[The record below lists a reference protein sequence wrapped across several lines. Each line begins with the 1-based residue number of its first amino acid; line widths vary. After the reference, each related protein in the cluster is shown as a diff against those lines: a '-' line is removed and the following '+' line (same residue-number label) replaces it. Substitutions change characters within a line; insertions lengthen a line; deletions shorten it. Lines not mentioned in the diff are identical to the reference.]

1 MPFESPDWSLGELLR
16 DIRSGKVQLPDFQR
30 EWKWDDDRIRSLLAT
45 ITRGYPIG
53 VVMTL
58 ETGGDGA
65 RFKPKPI
72 SGVQASPDLHAPDQ
86 LLLDGQQRLTSLY
99 QALMSGQVVDTLD
112 ARGKRLRRWY
122 YIDIRQSLGD
132 ESDREN
138 AILAV
143 PEDRIRR
150 EDFGRAVKADYSTRE
165 GECEAGV
172 FPLQLS
178 FDSDGTL
185 DWAWAY
191 TDGDDTRRSTWKAFK
206 SKILDNITSYLIPVI
221 KLTRAT
227 PKEAVC
233 MVFEKV
239 NTGGVALNVFELLTA
254 TYAGVP
260 DYYRDHGADFRLKDY
275 WSDVRAR
282 LARYP
287 VLRELESTDFLQAV
301 TLLATFA
308 RGRRQENGQSSYR
321 GVSCKRE
328 SILALPLADF
338 LTWAPRVTEA
348 LEWTAAFLAQEHIF
362 DARDVPYRS
371 QIVPLAAVRAAAG
384 ESASLYGRD
393 TKLRQWFWCGVLG
406 ELYSGTTET
415 RFARDLEQVLDW
427 LEGGPEPGTV
437 RDASFHEDRLMT
449 LRTRNSA
456 AYKGVYALL
465 MRDGCRDWL
474 KNHALDMA
482 TFFNYKI
489 DIHHIFPKA
498 WCEKN
503 HIDALR
509 RESIANKTA
518 LSRETNLKIGG
529 RSPAAY
535 VVTLETTS
543 GITPS
548 ELDDILRG
556 HAIDP
561 EPLRA
566 ADFSTFFAARTQAL
580 LNLIETAM
588 GKAAIRAGGS
598 LDPDGDAPN
607 LFNAE
612 PAEDDSDA
620 LYEEPPVPATPT
632 AGNAL
637 GDQLEIGL
645 VYTRA
650 QLKNFFAITDATIN
664 NGVFRFGDRHEI
676 WLFVTEQ
683 KQADRVQYKDE
694 LVGNELHWQGQ
705 TLGRTD
711 ELIINHR
718 RDGNDIL
725 VFHRRMKDEFPGAGF
740 RLEGHFDYVSH
751 SGQMPSSF
759 ILKRRR

>member
-1 MPFESPDWSLGELLR
+1 
-16 DIRSGKVQLPDFQR
+16 
-30 EWKWDDDRIRSLLAT
+30 
-45 ITRGYPIG
+45 
-53 VVMTL
+53 
-58 ETGGDGA
+58 
-65 RFKPKPI
+65 
-72 SGVQASPDLHAPDQ
+72 
-86 LLLDGQQRLTSLY
+86 
-99 QALMSGQVVDTLD
+99 
-112 ARGKRLRRWY
+112 
-122 YIDIRQSLGD
+122 
-132 ESDREN
+132 
-138 AILAV
+138 
-143 PEDRIRR
+143 
-150 EDFGRAVKADYSTRE
+150 
-165 GECEAGV
+165 
-172 FPLQLS
+172 
-178 FDSDGTL
+178 
-185 DWAWAY
+185 
-191 TDGDDTRRSTWKAFK
+191 
-206 SKILDNITSYLIPVI
+206 
-221 KLTRAT
+221 
-227 PKEAVC
+227 

-239 NTGGVALNVFELLTA
+239 NTGGVPLNVFELLTA
-254 TYAGVP
+254 TYAGDA
-260 DYYRDHGADFRLKDY
+260 DYYRAHGADFRLKDY
-275 WSDVRAR
+275 WGDVQAR

-308 RGRRQENGQSSYR
+308 RGRRQEDGQSSR

-338 LTWAPRVTEA
+338 LTWAPQVTAA

-371 QIVPLAAVRAAAG
+371 QIVPLAAIRAAAG

-393 TKLRQWFWCGVLG
+393 AKLRHWFWCGVLG

-415 RFARDLEQVLDW
+415 RFARDLEQVLAW

-437 RDASFHEDRLMT
+437 REASFHEDRLMT

-498 WCEKN
+498 WCQKN
-503 HIDALR
+503 QIDPLR
-509 RESIANKTA
+509 RESIVNKTA

-535 VVTLETTS
+535 VVTLESSS

-548 ELDDILRG
+548 ELDEILRG

-566 ADFSTFFAARTQAL
+566 ADFETFFAARAQAL
-580 LNLIETAM
+580 LDLIEAAM
-588 GKAAIRAGGS
+588 GKPTIRAGAS
-598 LDPDGDAPN
+598 PDADGDAPD

-612 PAEDDSDA
+612 PADDDPDVV
-620 LYEEPPVPATPT
+620 YEEPPVAAAPT

-637 GDQLEIGL
+637 GHQLDIGL

-650 QLKNFFAITDATIN
+650 QLKELFSIRDATIN
-664 NGVFRFGDRHEI
+664 NGVFRVSDRHEI

-683 KQADRVQYKDE
+683 KPADRVQYKDE
-694 LVGNELHWQGQ
+694 IIGDELHWQGQ
-705 TLGRTD
+705 TSGRTD

-718 RDGNDIL
+718 EDGNNIL
-725 VFHRRMKDEFPGAGF
+725 VFYRKMKDEFPGFGF
-740 RLEGHFDYVSH
+740 RLEGRFDYVSH

-759 ILKRRR
+759 VLKRRK